1 MNKTL
6 RNICTMTLVVI
17 CSLTAMAQLN
27 GTGYYRVHNAASTGD
42 YITIANDK
50 FNFTTVIST
59 AGGGLKQ
66 FMPFF
71 GDPENAKRRALACA
85 GRYLQTDIH
94 LVDDPNIIN
103 PASIIYFKK
112 KSTNSSDYD
121 YDMIGQGTSLLALT
135 TGVYPG
141 TTYIHFSKRYLNVVA
156 SSGSGASTQ
165 YTASIRLQADD
176 YSSMADIGTRY
187 FIDDNGTFAI
197 NESGSATNAKWY
209 IEPVTYFN
217 VQPDL
222 TFNGKF
228 YTTLKVP
235 FECQLDGQVEKA
247 YIISDNSDGSLV
259 YKVIATTGGTIPAG
273 TPVILEC
280 GSDNAAY
287 CQIKPI
293 GVPLCAVADT
303 ANRVAPPANES
314 SLCSDNNLLVG
325 TYYCNTDGTLSFET
339 KSGTSSF
346 NANHNTPSTNPQK
359 YVLGITESGK
369 LGFIKATV
377 TPMPANKAWMLSAG
391 LFPTVAAPTI
401 NPAAGTYSEAQ
412 TVTITAE
419 EGAVIYYT
427 TDGSEPTTASTQYT
441 GPFTVSETTTV
452 KAFAMK
458 EGLYNNSDVISAEY
472 VIAHP
477 LLTIAPELLNIN
489 DSGVNNSL
497 TITGTDINGNI
508 NASLAD
514 NNDWMLNPE
523 TFSNAGGNVSVTY
536 TGRAL
541 SAQNTVNA
549 YAVNNPS
556 VTASANV
563 IYTPEIFIVT
573 DNGAEGN
580 WNFNDGTLMDNE
592 NGTYT
597 ATITTTVPN
606 TFILFARK
614 LGDGVNW
621 NTRYVFGPSSD
632 GDWWMP
638 TDVANQGGYIDVND
652 DDPIKLQLAG
662 EYTITINANEYT
674 FNIIRK
680 LETLAAPTFT
690 PAAGTYTEA
699 QSVAITAQEG
709 ATIYYTTDGTEP
721 TTESAIYTEPINVGE
736 GTTTIKAIAVI
747 AGWNNSEVATAEYVI
762 EIPVTVMLGDV
773 NEDGIL
779 DINDVT
785 CLIDHLLSLPVEV
798 FNEANADVDQDNA
811 ISIEDVTLLID
822 VLLGTAT
829 L

>member
-1 MNKTL
+1 MKKL
-6 RNICTMTLVVI
+6 IRNLGVI
-17 CSLTAMAQLN
+17 SLLALSGLPCIAQIN
-27 GTGYYRVHNAASTGD
+27 GTGYYRVYNAQNTSD

-50 FNFTTVIST
+50 FNFTTAIGT
-59 AGGGLKQ
+59 ACGGLSKAYTSAGQ
-66 FMPFF
+66 
-71 GDPENAKRRALACA
+71 ARAMECV

-94 LVDDPNIIN
+94 LVDDTDFTTAAAVIYCQKKNDNPNDKQYN
-103 PASIIYFKK
+103 L
-112 KSTNSSDYD
+112 
-121 YDMIGQGTSLLALT
+121 IGQGTSLLTLT
-135 TGVYPG
+135 AGIYPG
-141 TTYIHFSKRYLNVVA
+141 SVQLKFYDNYITINPV
-156 SSGSGASTQ
+156 SGNGADTQ
-165 YTASIRLQADD
+165 YTASIQLKAQNVSIANL
-176 YSSMADIGTRY
+176 GTRY
-187 FIDDNGTFAI
+187 FVDDNGTFGI
-197 NESGSATNAKWY
+197 NTSYSAQNAKWY
-209 IEPVTYFN
+209 ILPVTHFN
-217 VQPDL
+217 VVPEVE
-222 TFNGKF
+222 FNGKY
-228 YTTLKVP
+228 YTTVKVP
-235 FECQLDGQVEKA
+235 FACKLSGQVEKA
-247 YIISDNSDGSLV
+247 YVITAINNGVLE
-259 YKVIATTGGTIPAG
+259 YQEIATTGGTIPIG
-273 TPVILEC
+273 TPVVLEC
-280 GSDNAAY
+280 GSPNAAD
-287 CQIKPI
+287 CQLIPT
-293 GVPLCAVADT
+293 GAPRFTAPNNSTTSDAPTADET
-303 ANRVAPPANES
+303 
-314 SLCSDNNLLVG
+314 SDYTGTNLLKG
-325 TYYCNTDGTLSFET
+325 TYFCNTDGSLSFPT
-339 KSGTSSF
+339 PSGTSSF
-346 NANHNTPSTNPQK
+346 NANNRTLSNNPKQL
-359 YVLGITESGK
+359 YTIGLTESGN
-369 LGFIKATV
+369 LGFVKATV
-377 TPMPANKAWMLSAG
+377 DVMPANKAWLEVAG
-391 LFPTVAAPTI
+391 EIPTVAAPTI

-477 LLTIAPELLNIN
+477 VLTIAPELLTIN

-523 TFSNAGGNVSVTY
+523 TFSNTGGNVSVTY

-549 YAVNNPS
+549 YAANNPS

-736 GTTTIKAIAVI
+736 GTTTIKAIAVM

-785 CLIDHLLSLPVEV
+785 CLIDHLLSLPIEV